1 MNKARIT
8 YRFDQTR
15 GNNGSREKGIPI
27 KEDKVIP
34 LYDDEFQLVK
44 EQTKPEPLNTFG
56 ADFGSWNSAFETES
70 DRIERVIRES
80 NYEPEKKAPARPD
93 APGPELDPELWSSWK
108 HNEQRIGPESH
119 ARIVKSSSATP
130 WFRIAASVAAALMT
144 GVAFGFFVLSMFTN
158 RDLPADK
165 IPVTSQTKQT
175 AQAAQGTQGAIS
187 GTKDTAQAQTPADQA
202 KVVPSSASTAGTANS
217 AALNIAAKSYAF
229 LQHGVFSSLQSAQNA
244 QSNLKKK
251 GYASALQQGD
261 KTTVFM
267 AFAANRDDALSLSQ
281 QIQEQKLDVLIKNVE
296 VPGVTAIRWNGTKPE
311 ALAAYLAQGDKMI
324 QMLSGLT
331 LVHLAETKQT
341 TLDDST
347 LQGIVSG
354 HRDLTALAATLNEG
368 VDKQIKASIDQMNT
382 AINSSVQSM
391 EAYKKNPS
399 AAMLWQTQS
408 SLMQY
413 ILTQKELLEEIRI
426 S

>member
-34 LYDDEFQLVK
+34 LYQDEFQLVE
-44 EQTKPEPLNTFG
+44 EQTKPEPLHTFG
-56 ADFGSWNSAFETES
+56 EEFSSWNSPFETES

-80 NYEPEKKAPARPD
+80 AYEPVKKASDHPNAR
-93 APGPELDPELWSSWK
+93 GPELDPELWSSWN
-108 HNEQRIGPESH
+108 HNEQNAGPESH
-119 ARIVKSSSATP
+119 TRIVKGSSATP
-130 WFRIAASVAAALMT
+130 WFRIAASVTAALIT
-144 GVAFGFFVLSMFTN
+144 GVAFGFFVLSMFKN
-158 RDLPADK
+158 SDLPADK
-165 IPVTSQTKQT
+165 SPVTSQAKQT
-175 AQAAQGTQGAIS
+175 TQSAQGSQGALS

-202 KVVPSSASTAGTANS
+202 KVVSSSVSTAGTANS

-244 QSNLKKK
+244 QANLKKK

-261 KTTVFM
+261 KTTVFL

-281 QIQEQKLDVLIKNVE
+281 QMQDQKLDVLIKNVD
-296 VPGVTAIRWNGTKPE
+296 VPGVKTIHWNGTKPE

-324 QMLSGLT
+324 QMLGGLT

-347 LQGIVSG
+347 LQGIVSA
-354 HRDLTALAATLNEG
+354 HQAFTALTTTLNEG
-368 VDKQIKASIDQMNT
+368 MDKQIKASIDQMNT

-408 SLMQY
+408 TLMQY
-413 ILTQKELLEEIRI
+413 ILTQKDLLAEIRI

>member
-15 GNNGSREKGIPI
+15 SHIGTREKGIPI

-34 LYDDEFQLVK
+34 LYQDEFQLVK
-44 EQTKPEPLNTFG
+44 EQTTPEPLNTFG
-56 ADFGSWNSAFETES
+56 ADMGSWNSPFETES

-80 NYEPEKKAPARPD
+80 SYEPGKKEPTRPD
-93 APGPELDPELWSSWK
+93 ARGPESDPELWSSWT
-108 HNEQRIGPESH
+108 HNEQHEGPETH
-119 ARIVKSSSATP
+119 ARIVKASSATP
-130 WFRIAASVAAALMT
+130 WFRIAASVAAALIT

-165 IPVTSQTKQT
+165 IPAPSQTKQT
-175 AQAAQGTQGAIS
+175 TQAAQGTQGAI
-187 GTKDTAQAQTPADQA
+187 TAPKDTAQAQTPADQA
-202 KVVPSSASTAGTANS
+202 KVVSSSTGTAGTANS
-217 AALNIAAKSYAF
+217 AALNITAKSYAF

-244 QSNLKKK
+244 QANLKKK
-251 GYASALQQGD
+251 GFASALQQGD

-281 QIQEQKLDVLIKNVE
+281 HMQEQKVDVLIKNVD
-296 VPGVTAIRWNGTKPE
+296 VPGVTAIRWNGAKPE

-324 QMLSGLT
+324 QMLGGLT

-347 LQGIVSG
+347 LQRIASA
-354 HRDLTALAATLNEG
+354 HQALTALAATLNDG
-368 VDKQIKASIDQMNT
+368 IDKQIKASIDQMNT

-413 ILTQKELLEEIRI
+413 ILTQKELLADIRI